1 MMNDESTQG
10 NDEPT
15 TKGKRRWPKVVAGI
29 TAGCVMAVLLC
40 PTLLTLGLAEDCH
53 DKSNSADSEPQHCEV
68 WAGDYYTLGG
78 GYDRLTLKAD
88 CSMEGTK
95 TYDYGYVFDYVPGSF
110 TGQGNG
116 INAFR
121 REGALCDGC
130 GALSA
135 RSQRQLQR
143 LPGLQGRFELQP
155 TKDSPTGVM
164 LYFASR
170 DGLKSD
176 DSDMHNYLAP
186 EGYTG
191 YRGGDAKDDAPEP
204 HGREERR
211 TALVPYHRRHH
222 APDSLGTLYLERLP
236 RTAPAP
242 SERHLVAVHRG
253 EEIGHDVRGRGGG
266 LHGERRGTHA
276 AERGGHLHQGDRRN
290 GVRHGRPVLAQLGQ
304 RLHRRGER
312 QQTG

>member
-1 MMNDESTQG
+1 
-10 NDEPT
+10 
-15 TKGKRRWPKVVAGI
+15 
-29 TAGCVMAVLLC
+29 MAVLLC

-95 TYDYGYVFDYVPGSF
+95 TYGYGYVFDYVPGSF

-135 RSQRQLQR
+135 RPQRQLQR

-155 TKDSPTGVM
+155 TKDFPTGVV

-191 YRGGDAKDDAPEP
+191 YRGGDAKDDAPNP
-204 HGREERR
+204 TGARSV
-211 TALVPYHRRHH
+211 ALR
-222 APDSLGTLYLERLP
+222 
-236 RTAPAP
+236 
-242 SERHLVAVHRG
+242 
-253 EEIGHDVRGRGGG
+253 
-266 LHGERRGTHA
+266 
-276 AERGGHLHQGDRRN
+276 
-290 GVRHGRPVLAQLGQ
+290 
-304 RLHRRGER
+304 
-312 QQTG
+312 

>member
-95 TYDYGYVFDYVPGSF
+95 TYGYGYVFDYVPGSF

-135 RSQRQLQR
+135 RPQRQLQR
-143 LPGLQGRFELQP
+143 LPGLQGASSS
-155 TKDSPTGVM
+155 SP
-164 LYFASR
+164 
-170 DGLKSD
+170 
-176 DSDMHNYLAP
+176 
-186 EGYTG
+186 
-191 YRGGDAKDDAPEP
+191 
-204 HGREERR
+204 
-211 TALVPYHRRHH
+211 
-222 APDSLGTLYLERLP
+222 P
-236 RTAPAP
+236 RTP
-242 SERHLVAVHRG
+242 
-253 EEIGHDVRGRGGG
+253 
-266 LHGERRGTHA
+266 RRASCSTSPRA
-276 AERGGHLHQGDRRN
+276 TASSRTT
-290 GVRHGRPVLAQLGQ
+290 P
-304 RLHRRGER
+304 
-312 QQTG
+312 TCTTT